1 MKKFLFALVVCVVP
15 SLVVAQF
22 VSYQDEFGQSE
33 SLQEYFAESPANY
46 DKSIIYVFFNNNGC
60 YGCPQAMSL
69 MEDIY
74 QKYYANKYSLFLI
87 NYQNDEEYNFIE
99 MYDLKQ
105 PLEVVMVRINDG
117 AVFGYQKIENLQN
130 QISDITSFEEYVRY
144 RIDSFLGNNG

>member
-1 MKKFLFALVVCVVP
+1 
-15 SLVVAQF
+15 
-22 VSYQDEFGQSE
+22 
-33 SLQEYFAESPANY
+33 
-46 DKSIIYVFFNNNGC
+46 
-60 YGCPQAMSL
+60 